1 MTEEQVVRPEGRGS
15 PTGCDFPP
23 TAVNIKGRAPVQRA
37 AFWLEA
43 LWMALSPPPAKAPG
57 QPSQKERRNF
67 GMQAGSKGR
76 V

>member
-1 MTEEQVVRPEGRGS
+1 MTKEEIFGPEKGSSRPAR
-15 PTGCDFPP
+15 DFPP
-23 TAVNIKGRAPVQRA
+23 AAPNIKGRTPVQRA

-43 LWMALSPPPAKAPG
+43 LWMALSLPPAKAPG